1 MSLYAI
7 VGDSH
12 FDVRGGDIDFLDFQ
26 IKWHLDV
33 FRQCKAM
40 GIKTVVQVGDF
51 LNNRKT
57 VDVRVMDRI
66 LNELLP
72 ALDEF
77 DLDLFLLAGN
87 HNIYYRDS
95 NDIHNLNFM
104 EHHSRVTVI
113 KEWGEANGILYLG
126 WLNKNNT
133 DELMKVVANSKAKYC
148 FGHLELAEFPMYKGI
163 PAVHGQ
169 DGNLFSKFEKV
180 ITGHYHTVSNIG
192 NITYVGSPYHLT
204 WADYPDGVERG
215 WFTFDTES
223 GKLELVKNRP
233 DQSLFA
239 VFNHD
244 PEVKYEKKDL
254 EHLAGKIVR
263 IVVKNKGDTRRYN
276 AFLSLLREIKFIEYR
291 IVDETIVEKKEV
303 VAPINPQNMLT
314 DLGKFITDYSARLAA
329 TVPGAD
335 VELTRSIS
343 LELYQKAAE

>member
-1 MSLYAI
+1 
-7 VGDSH
+7 
-12 FDVRGGDIDFLDFQ
+12 
-26 IKWHLDV
+26 
-33 FRQCKAM
+33 
-40 GIKTVVQVGDF
+40 
-51 LNNRKT
+51 
-57 VDVRVMDRI
+57 
-66 LNELLP
+66 
-72 ALDEF
+72 
-77 DLDLFLLAGN
+77 
-87 HNIYYRDS
+87 
-95 NDIHNLNFM
+95 
-104 EHHSRVTVI
+104 
-113 KEWGEANGILYLG
+113 
-126 WLNKNNT
+126 
-133 DELMKVVANSKAKYC
+133 
-148 FGHLELAEFPMYKGI
+148 MYKGI